1 MPKALTLGN
10 GNILVGIDHA
20 GQVRDFY
27 FPYVGLENH
36 IGGNNVHRIGV
47 YVDGTLAWLSDS
59 SWDVQVESVDES
71 LSGRIHAENRS
82 LGVSLLISD
91 TVYNERNI
99 FLRRIVIKNLRGTTR
114 SIKLY
119 FAQQFE
125 LSESSRAHTAYY
137 DPGTHSIIHY
147 RGKRVFLVNARL
159 DGVAFDDYS
168 TGVFH
173 AEGKE
178 GTHRD
183 AEDGVLS
190 KNPIEHGSAD
200 SVIGLSADYA
210 AGEERIASYWVCVA
224 RSHRYA
230 KRLNALV
237 LHKSPAHMEKT
248 TTDFWKAWIN
258 RQNFSFYGLSP
269 AAISLF
275 KKSLFIIRAHADR
288 GGALIASSDADMM
301 QQGGKDNYCY
311 MWHRD
316 GAYSALA
323 LDRAGDFTVSQRFF
337 EFSNAVVSEHGYF
350 MHKYSPDR
358 SLGSSWHGWVNRDT
372 RMPELPIQED
382 ETAIVLCALE
392 RHYELT
398 KDLEFIEMVY
408 NSLIK
413 HTAEFMLSY
422 RDEHTGLPL
431 ASHDLWE
438 ERYGIH
444 TYTAASVYGALM
456 SASRFAAILG
466 KAKSET
472 RFAEAAQEIK
482 TGILTHLWDEER
494 GYFHRSTSLVEGTL
508 VPDRTLDASS
518 AYGIFSFGVL
528 PHSDTRLS
536 RAFEATERELSLSS
550 TIGGIARYQG
560 DHYYRVGAD
569 TPGNPWVVTT
579 LWLAEYYIARAQNE
593 ADLNRAKELFEWTVA
608 RADKSGILPE
618 QINPYSGLGLSA
630 APLVW
635 SHAAYVNAVIS
646 YLDRL
651 EALGLCAACNPLV
664 THLSVAALS

>member
-10 GNILVGIDHA
+10 GNILVGIDHV

-36 IGGNNVHRIGV
+36 IGGNNVHRVGV
-47 YVDGTLAWLSDS
+47 YVDGALAWLSDP
-59 SWDVQVESVDES
+59 SWEVKVESANES
-71 LSGRIHAENRS
+71 LAGSTHAENRI
-82 LGVSLLISD
+82 LGVSLRISD
-91 TVYNERNI
+91 AVYNERNVL
-99 FLRRIVIKNLRGTTR
+99 LRRVTIKNLRGTART
-114 SIKLY
+114 IKLY
-119 FAQQFE
+119 FAHQFE

-137 DPGTHSIIHY
+137 DPATHSIIHY
-147 RGKRVFLVNARL
+147 RGKRVFLISARL

-168 TGVFH
+168 TGVYH

-183 AEDGVLS
+183 AEDGALS

-200 SVIGLSADYA
+200 SVIGLSAEYA
-210 AGEERIASYWVCVA
+210 AGEERISSYWVCVA

-258 RQNFSFYGLSP
+258 RQNFTYHGLSP
-269 AAISLF
+269 ATVALF

-288 GGALIASSDADMM
+288 GGAIIASSDADIM

-358 SLGSSWHGWVNRDT
+358 SLGSSWHGWVDRET
-372 RMPELPIQED
+372 HLPTLPIQED
-382 ETAIVLCALE
+382 ETALVLTALL

-398 KDLEFIEMVY
+398 KDLEFIEVVY

-413 HTAEFMLSY
+413 HTAEFMMSY

-444 TYTAASVYGALM
+444 TYTVASVYGALVA
-456 SASRFAAILG
+456 ASRFASILG

-472 RFAEAAQEIK
+472 RFVEAAQEVK
-482 TGILTHLWDEER
+482 AAILAHLWDEER
-494 GYFHRSTSLVEGTL
+494 GHFCRSTSLVDGML
-508 VPDRTLDASS
+508 SSDHTLDASS
-518 AYGIFSFGVL
+518 AYGVLSFGVL
-528 PHSDTRLS
+528 PPIDS
-536 RAFEATERELSLSS
+536 RIVRSFEVMERDLVFKGG
-550 TIGGIARYQG
+550 IGGVARYQG
-560 DHYYRVGAD
+560 DQYYRVGAD
-569 TPGNPWVVTT
+569 TPGNPWIVTT
-579 LWLAEYYIARAQNE
+579 LWLAEYFIARAKNE
-593 ADLNRAKELFEWTVA
+593 ADLTKVKEIFEWVNA
-608 RADKSGILPE
+608 RADSSGILPE
-618 QINPYSGLGLSA
+618 QVHPYSGIALST

-635 SHAAYVNAVIS
+635 SHAAYVNAIIS
-646 YLDRL
+646 YLDKLEELGICKACDPVSNRL
-651 EALGLCAACNPLV
+651 
-664 THLSVAALS
+664 

>member
-10 GNILVGIDHA
+10 GNVLVGIDHV

-36 IGGNNVHRIGV
+36 VGGTNVHRIGV
-47 YVDGTLAWLSDS
+47 YTDGVLAWLSDP
-59 SWDVQVESVDES
+59 SWEVMVESAEES
-71 LSGRIHAENRS
+71 LTGITHAENRT
-82 LGVSLLISD
+82 LGVSLRISD

-99 FLRRIVIKNLRGTTR
+99 FLRRITIKNLRGTTR
-114 SIKLY
+114 AIKLY

-147 RGKRVFLVNARL
+147 RGKRVFLLSARL

-210 AGEERIASYWVCVA
+210 AGEERIASYWICVA
-224 RSHRYA
+224 KSHRYA

-248 TTDFWKAWIN
+248 STDFWRAWIN

-269 AAISLF
+269 AAIALF

-288 GGALIASSDADMM
+288 GGAIIASSDADMM

-316 GAYSALA
+316 GAYAALA

-337 EFSNAVVSEHGYF
+337 DFSNAVVSEHGYF

-358 SLGSSWHGWVNRDT
+358 SLGSSWHGWVDRET
-372 RMPELPIQED
+372 RIPELPIQED
-382 ETAIVLCALE
+382 ETGMVLCALE
-392 RHYELT
+392 KHYELT
-398 KDLEFIEMVY
+398 KDLEFIETVY

-413 HTAEFMLSY
+413 HTAEFMMSY
-422 RDEHTGLPL
+422 RDEQTGLPL

-444 TYTAASVYGALM
+444 TYTAASIYGALV
-456 SASRFAAILG
+456 SASHFAAILG

-482 TGILTHLWDEER
+482 AGILAHLWDEER
-494 GYFHRSTSLVEGTL
+494 GCFYRSTSIIEDTL
-508 VPDRTLDASS
+508 MPDRTLDASS
-518 AYGIFSFGVL
+518 AYGVLSFGVL
-528 PHSDTRLS
+528 PASDARLS
-536 RAFEATERELSLSS
+536 RAFEAMEREL
-550 TIGGIARYQG
+550 TPHGGVGGIARYQG
-560 DHYYRVGAD
+560 DQYYRVGAN
-569 TPGNPWVVTT
+569 TPGNPWIVTT
-579 LWLAEYYIARAQNE
+579 LWLAEYYTARAKSEQ
-593 ADLNRAKELFEWTVA
+593 DLARVKEIFEWVAA
-608 RADKSGILPE
+608 RAAISGILPE
-618 QINPYSGLGLSA
+618 QIHPFSGVGISA

-635 SHAAYVNAVIS
+635 SHATYVNAVIS
-646 YLDRL
+646 YLDKL
-651 EALGLCAACNPLV
+651 EELGLCKACDPV
-664 THLSVAALS
+664 GIRVMSKAYA